1 LVHYEKVVVKF
12 ILGLILLLL
21 SLTSYSGEIKDLLL
35 AFEEAKQSEKSFILT
50 EIESKMFNHISS
62 VFEQSTLNSLDSKS
76 IAAQDFFNERL
87 LEWESEFNKVNFKE
101 LLKEIR
107 DDGKDALNK
116 KTIKYLKD
124 HRSALNKLRI
134 TFFVFDQNHEAP
146 IDFHQFVTDLG
157 KLNDAIASGKN
168 SKIIKYSERSLE
180 SLKKIK
186 NLDLKNDFKAL
197 NDVEFDH
204 YITELQKES
213 LLLVN
218 KNSLNLDEF
227 HDLRKN
233 FKNFL
238 SVYQS
243 IEMDSGFK
251 AQTSEL
257 LDELVTGFGDINDIY
272 TDLKITK
279 AFEIQDREIVLTPE
293 LRSNL
298 KKGLKFLKNDLCNM
312 RFQ

>member
-1 LVHYEKVVVKF
+1 MKL
-12 ILGLILLLL
+12 ILGLILLLCSL
-21 SLTSYSGEIKDLLL
+21 SSYSGEIKNLLI
-35 AFEEAKQSEKSFILT
+35 AFEEAKQNEKPVILS
-50 EIESKMFNHISS
+50 EIESKMFNQISE
-62 VFEQSTLNSLDSKS
+62 VFEHSELTSLDSKS
-76 IAAQDFFNERL
+76 IAAQEFFNERL
-87 LEWESEFNKVNFKE
+87 LDWESEFNKVNFKE
-101 LLKEIR
+101 LLKEIKEE
-107 DDGKDALNK
+107 GKDALNK
-116 KTIKYLKD
+116 KIIKYLKD
-124 HRSALNKLRI
+124 HRSSLNKLRI
-134 TFFVFDQNHEAP
+134 TFFVFDQSHEAP

-168 SKIIKYSERSLE
+168 SKIIKYSDRALE

-186 NLDLKNDFKAL
+186 NLDLKNEFKAL
-197 NDVEFDH
+197 NNVEFDR
-204 YITELQKES
+204 YIIELQKES

-243 IEMDSGFK
+243 IEMDSGLK

-279 AFEIQDREIVLTPE
+279 AFEIQEREIVLTPE